1 MKCPRCGA
9 DIKSKFCEMC
19 GAKMPEQNYQANNAP
34 QPATQNFNNNFQQ
47 NNAPMQNPYQVQSQS
62 TVKKTSNKNA
72 LAIILISLILA
83 VILAG
88 VGIAI
93 YSSICYDTSLLDL
106 FDNLTSSAIN
116 MV

>member
-1 MKCPRCGA
+1 
-9 DIKSKFCEMC
+9 MC

-34 QPATQNFNNNFQQ
+34 QPAIQNFNNNFQQ
-47 NNAPMQNPYQVQSQS
+47 NNTPMQNPYQVQSQS

>member
-9 DIKSKFCEMC
+9 DVKSKFCEMC

-106 FDNLTSSAIN
+106 FDNLTSSTIN